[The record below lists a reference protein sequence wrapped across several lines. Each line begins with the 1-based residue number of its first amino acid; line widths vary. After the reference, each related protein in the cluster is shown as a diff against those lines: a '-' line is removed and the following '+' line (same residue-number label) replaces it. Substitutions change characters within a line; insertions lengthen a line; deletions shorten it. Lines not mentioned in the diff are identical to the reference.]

1 MTSVPIKSDLDEF
14 SNVFPSNN
22 PVSPARRL
30 MILHR
35 TQQSTLFDIRM
46 TDLHRCPVWQA
57 YATCL
62 CLACIEC
69 TRFFC

>member
-1 MTSVPIKSDLDEF
+1 MVHYNFVDSIETLKKVCLATLVPMKSDLDEF
-14 SNVFPSNN
+14 ANVFPSTD

-46 TDLHRCPVWQA
+46 TDLHRCP
-57 YATCL
+57 L
-62 CLACIEC
+62 
-69 TRFFC
+69 